1 MAVLAENSFDAPIP
15 GMSLTHE
22 LGARPWQTPPQF
34 PTVDDAIEYYMA
46 SMTNEDF
53 MIQLIDVL
61 ELGVPVTTVAN
72 SIQLAN
78 VMEGKHTV
86 DVGMLVTPLLMELL
100 MMLAESA
107 GIEYDSGLND
117 PEENKTKPTFFAKYL
132 RQYNKKLEEFG
143 NDDLF
148 LIFLVVYFISYF
160 LIDYLLTKDKKKYIE
175 IIKLRWKAFLDSDST
190 GY

>member
-1 MAVLAENSFDAPIP
+1 MAVLAENSFDARIP
-15 GMSLTHE
+15 GLSLTHE

-132 RQYNKKLEEFG
+132 RQYNKKLEETDIDTLIEEEVEE
-143 NDDLF
+143 ND
-148 LIFLVVYFISYF
+148 
-160 LIDYLLTKDKKKYIE
+160 KQP
-175 IIKLRWKAFLDSDST
+175 T
-190 GY
+190 GLMSRRK